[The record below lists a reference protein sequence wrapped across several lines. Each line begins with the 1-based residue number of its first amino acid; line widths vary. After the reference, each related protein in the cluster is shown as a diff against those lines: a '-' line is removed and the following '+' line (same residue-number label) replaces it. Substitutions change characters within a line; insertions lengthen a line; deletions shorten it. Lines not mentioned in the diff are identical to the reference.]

1 VAILTKQC
9 NRVEFRLASEA
20 DALYIQV
27 MSDDQERNRL
37 SGRLAR
43 VARVG
48 ANMGAA
54 AVTFGT
60 QRLIGSEGAERN
72 IAAAL
77 RQALGKTRGPLMKV
91 AQIMATIPDL
101 LPPEYAEELGQ
112 LQANAPAM
120 GWPFVKRRMRAE
132 LGDGWESKFAA
143 FEREAS
149 HAASLGQVHRAT
161 LHDGRQVACKLQY
174 PDMASAVESDVNQ
187 LKSLLSMF
195 KAFEK
200 SIDPSEAVEEV
211 TERLREE
218 LDYERER
225 QHMRLYSNLLSAHDD
240 IMAPAPIDELSTGRL
255 LTMTWLDGA
264 PLLSFKGAPQ
274 AQRDRIASLLF
285 KAWWVPMTQTGVIH
299 GDPHLGNYSLTPNAE
314 KLNLLDF
321 GCVRIFPLSFVASVV
336 KLYLSLERNDFDGTM
351 EAYQSWG
358 FKGLT
363 PKLAEVLNV
372 WARFIYAP
380 LLDDRVRTVADGVA
394 PGDYGRKEAFEVR
407 NLLKLH
413 GPVTIPREFVFMDR
427 AAIGL
432 GAAYL
437 HLDCKL
443 NFYRLFQDSIAG
455 FDVNALAMRQESA
468 LAEVGLSG

>member
-1 VAILTKQC
+1 
-9 NRVEFRLASEA
+9 
-20 DALYIQV
+20 
-27 MSDDQERNRL
+27 MSDDLERNRL
-37 SGRLAR
+37 TGRIAR

-54 AVTFGT
+54 AMTFGT
-60 QRLIGSEGAERN
+60 QRLIGGDASERT

-132 LGDGWESKFAA
+132 LGDDWEAKFGS
-143 FEREAS
+143 FTRDAS
-149 HAASLGQVHRAT
+149 HAASLGQVHAAT
-161 LHDGRQVACKLQY
+161 LHDGTKVACKLQY

-187 LKSLLSMF
+187 LKSLLGMF

-218 LDYERER
+218 LDYTRER
-225 QHMRLYSNLLSAHDD
+225 QHMRLYGNLLADHDD
-240 IMAPAPIDELSTGRL
+240 IVSPQPIDELSTGRL

-264 PLLSFKGAPQ
+264 PLLSFKDAPQ
-274 AQRDRIASLLF
+274 EQRDRIASLLF
-285 KAWWVPMTQTGVIH
+285 KAWWAPMTQTGVIH
-299 GDPHLGNYSLTPNAE
+299 GDPHLGNYSLTPDAA

-321 GCVRIFPLSFVASVV
+321 GCVRIFPPSFVAGVV
-336 KLYLSLERNDFDGTM
+336 KLYLSLEKNDFEGTL
-351 EAYQSWG
+351 EAYETWG

-363 PKLAEVLNV
+363 RQLAETLNV

-407 NLLKLH
+407 KLLQLH

-437 HLDCKL
+437 HLGAKL

-455 FDVNALAMRQESA
+455 FDEAALGARQGAALAD
-468 LAEVGLSG
+468 VGLG

>member
-1 VAILTKQC
+1 
-9 NRVEFRLASEA
+9 
-20 DALYIQV
+20 
-27 MSDDQERNRL
+27 MGDDLERNRL
-37 SGRLAR
+37 TGRIAR

-54 AVTFGT
+54 AMTFGT
-60 QRLIGSEGAERN
+60 QRLMGSEAADRN

-91 AQIMATIPDL
+91 AQILATIPDL

-132 LGDGWESKFAA
+132 LGNDWETRFAS
-143 FEREAS
+143 FDREAS

-161 LHDGRQVACKLQY
+161 LHDGTIVACKLQY
-174 PDMASAVESDVNQ
+174 PDMASAVEADVNQ
-187 LKSLLSMF
+187 LKSLLGMF

-200 SIDPSEAVEEV
+200 SVDPSEAVEEV

-218 LDYERER
+218 LDYTRER
-225 QHMRLYSNLLSAHDD
+225 QHMRLYSNLLSQHEDIIVPTPVDD
-240 IMAPAPIDELSTGRL
+240 LSTGRL
-255 LTMTWLDGA
+255 LTMSWLNGT
-264 PLLSFKGAPQ
+264 PLLSFKDAPQ
-274 AQRDRIASLLF
+274 EQRDRIAALLF

-299 GDPHLGNYSLTPNAE
+299 GDPHLGNYSLTADAQH
-314 KLNLLDF
+314 LNLLDF
-321 GCVRIFPLSFVASVV
+321 GCVRIFPPKFVAGVV
-336 KLYLSLERNDFDGTM
+336 KLYLSLEKNDFEGTM
-351 EAYQSWG
+351 EAYEIWG

-363 PKLAEVLNV
+363 RKLAEVLNL

-407 NLLKLH
+407 NLLQKH

-437 HLDCKL
+437 HLGAKL
-443 NFYRLFQDSIAG
+443 NFYRLFQDSIAN
-455 FDVNALAMRQESA
+455 FDETALAGRQALALQKVGLESA
-468 LAEVGLSG
+468 L